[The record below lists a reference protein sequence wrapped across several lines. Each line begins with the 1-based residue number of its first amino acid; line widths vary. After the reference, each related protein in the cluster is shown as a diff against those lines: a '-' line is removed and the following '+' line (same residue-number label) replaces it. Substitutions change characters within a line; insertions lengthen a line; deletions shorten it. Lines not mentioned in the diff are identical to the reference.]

1 MADEQPSETT
11 FWQKAG
17 SAAKSKKAQV
27 AASGTGL
34 SAAALIFLYTNF
46 ATRADLARTQAAQTA
61 QWQQISDLKTEV
73 LVLKGRNS
81 AYEMLLHYV
90 SAGRITL
97 EDSVTNSA
105 TWTPH

>member
-1 MADEQPSETT
+1 MANDPSETT

-46 ATRADLARTQAAQTA
+46 ATRADLQRAQAAQAT

-81 AYEMLLHYV
+81 AYEMLLRYV
-90 SAGRITL
+90 SADRINL
-97 EDSVTNSA
+97 DGPVTNK

>member
-1 MADEQPSETT
+1 MALEPSETT

-17 SAAKSKKAQV
+17 SAAKSKKGQL

-46 ATRADLARTQAAQTA
+46 ATRADLQRATNAQAT
-61 QWQQISDLKTEV
+61 QWQQINDLKTEV

-81 AYEMLLHYV
+81 AYEMLLRYV
-90 SAGRITL
+90 SSNRIVL
-97 EDSVTNSA
+97 EDSVTNNA
-105 TWTPH
+105 AWTPH